1 MKWKFDDYVR
11 ETSLEGQ
18 RLGDVRG
25 GEKERIKG

>member
-1 MKWKFDDYVR
+1 VR
-11 ETSLEGQ
+11 ETSLEGR